1 MLLSSLMNR
10 DIGQRERLILDT
22 LWDIVNGQYPRIEGL
37 TDHEC
42 KTLFL
47 GGEITGIHNPFM
59 PLTADMEVRVLP
71 PMILKTTSDMQ
82 MRDKQMAVHH
92 MYNNINHMIGLLA
105 QVAERLEIEDI
116 ASNVF

>member
-10 DIGQRERLILDT
+10 DIAPRDRMILDT
-22 LWDIVNGQYPRIEGL
+22 LWDIVNGQYPSIEGL

-42 KTLFL
+42 KTLFM
-47 GGEITGIHNPFM
+47 GGEIPGINNPFL
-59 PLTADMEVRVLP
+59 PLTADMEVKMLP

-92 MYNNINHMIGLLA
+92 MYNNINRMLGLLA
-105 QVAERLEIEDI
+105 RVVEQLEVEDI

>member
-10 DIGQRERLILDT
+10 DIGHRERLILDT
-22 LWDIVNGQYPRIEGL
+22 MWDIVNGQYPNIEGL

-42 KTLFL
+42 KTLFM
-47 GGEITGIHNPFM
+47 GGEIPGINNPFL
-59 PLTADMEVRVLP
+59 PLTADMEVKVLP
-71 PMILKTTSDMQ
+71 PMILKTTSDMK

-92 MYNNINHMIGLLA
+92 MYNNINHMLGLLA
-105 QVAERLEIEDI
+105 VVVEQLEMEDI

>member
-10 DIGQRERLILDT
+10 DIAPRDRMILDT
-22 LWDIVNGQYPRIEGL
+22 LWDIVNGQYPSIEGL

-42 KTLFL
+42 KTLFM
-47 GGEITGIHNPFM
+47 GGEIPGINNPFL
-59 PLTADMEVRVLP
+59 PLTADMEVQLLP
-71 PMILKTTSDMQ
+71 PMVLKTTSDMQ

-92 MYNNINHMIGLLA
+92 MYNNINKMIGVMA
-105 QVAERLEIEDI
+105 GVMEQLEMEDI

>member
-10 DIGQRERLILDT
+10 EVGQRERLILDT
-22 LWDIVNGQYPRIEGL
+22 MWDIVNGQYPRIEGL

-42 KTLFL
+42 KTLFM
-47 GGEITGIHNPFM
+47 GGEIPGIRNPFL

-71 PMILKTTSDMQ
+71 PMVLKTTSNMQ
-82 MRDKQMAVHH
+82 IRDKQMAVHH
-92 MYNNINHMIGLLA
+92 MYNNINHMLGLLA
-105 QVAERLEIEDI
+105 EVVERLEIEDI

>member
-1 MLLSSLMNR
+1 MNR
-10 DIGQRERLILDT
+10 DIAPRDRMILDT
-22 LWDIVNGQYPRIEGL
+22 LWDIVNGQYPSIEGL

-42 KTLFL
+42 KTLFM
-47 GGEITGIHNPFM
+47 GGEIPGINNPFL
-59 PLTADMEVRVLP
+59 PLTADMEVKMLP

-92 MYNNINHMIGLLA
+92 MYNNINRMLGLLA
-105 QVAERLEIEDI
+105 RVVEQLEVEDI

>member
-10 DIGQRERLILDT
+10 DVAPRERLILDT
-22 LWDIVNGQYPRIEGL
+22 LWDIVNGQYPSIEGL

-42 KTLFL
+42 KTLFM
-47 GGEITGIHNPFM
+47 GGELPGINNPFL
-59 PLTADMEVRVLP
+59 PLTADMEVQVLP
-71 PMILKTTSDMQ
+71 PMILKTTSNMK

-92 MYNNINHMIGLLA
+92 MYNNINRMIGLMVKVVE
-105 QVAERLEIEDI
+105 QLEMEDI